1 MTRYYLYIRA
11 GVRLDAGSRFYKVG
25 ISESVAL
32 SHVRTWL
39 EAYANEH
46 GHLFVLWSHDTADF
60 LSRCMQ
66 SIGPDAQPLTYIQGT
81 KLRRILKAG
90 APDPDSW
97 FVTME
102 RHKLLLRIDPQYF
115 TYYSLS
121 RRT

>member
-1 MTRYYLYIRA
+1 MTRYYLYIRT
-11 GVRLDAGSRFYKVG
+11 GVRLDADARFYKVG

-46 GHLFVLWSHDTADF
+46 GHFFVLWSHDAAEF
-60 LSRCMQ
+60 ISKCMQ

-102 RHKLLLRIDPQYF
+102 RHKLLLRIDPQYYM
-115 TYYSLS
+115 YYQLAS
-121 RRT
+121 R